1 MKVSRF
7 KLPLFIF
14 TIVWLLSVQN
24 ASGQRQSFVSQIDK
38 PNAWV
43 DSLMTKM
50 TIKEKVG
57 QVFMI
62 RVYTDRD
69 SAYQDSVSKI
79 ITDENIGGII
89 YFHGS
94 PTRQALL
101 TNQLQAVSKTP
112 LLVAM
117 DGEWG
122 LGMRLDSVA
131 PYPFQLTLG
140 AIQDNRLIYEMGK
153 AVAADFIRIGM
164 QMNFAPD
171 IDINNNPNNPVINYR
186 SFGDNRQNVTLKGIA
201 YMKGMQDAGL
211 LTTVK
216 HFPGHGDTDV
226 DSHLN
231 LPQLNFDKARLDSL
245 EEYPFKEAIKAGASG
260 VLIAHLNVPAL
271 DSTANLPSTLS
282 SPIITTL
289 LMHQLGFKG
298 LIVSDAMNMKGV
310 VKFFPDG
317 EADLKAFIAGNDI
330 LELSEN
336 SKRAADM
343 ITTAVQQ
350 SPALQAELDFK
361 VRKILMAKSFTGLN
375 HLTAVSTANLTS
387 DLNKPSNQ
395 QLKQVLSDH
404 SLTLLK
410 GKQALKSLKPGLK
423 TLIIHIGT
431 KTATIFDQDLKVG
444 FKNSTSIYLDNTST
458 TAEIDSLLKSLPNFK
473 QVIAGIYDPRARPKS
488 TLELSPALFNL
499 VSELASGNKTIIS
512 VFANPYTLAT
522 FKDIEKSRALLACYQ
537 MSDETQ
543 HAAAQI
549 LEGKLKPSGRLPVN
563 INGYFPYGSGQ

>member
-1 MKVSRF
+1 
-7 KLPLFIF
+7 
-14 TIVWLLSVQN
+14 
-24 ASGQRQSFVSQIDK
+24 
-38 PNAWV
+38 
-43 DSLMTKM
+43 MTKM
-50 TIKEKVG
+50 TIKEKIG

-69 SAYQDSVSKI
+69 SVYQDSVTKI
-79 ITDENIGGII
+79 ITDENIGGIV

-94 PTRQALL
+94 PTKQALL
-101 TNQLQAVSKTP
+101 TNQLQRASKTP

-122 LGMRLDSVA
+122 LGMRLDSVN

-140 AIQDNRLIYEMGK
+140 AIQDNRLIYAMGK
-153 AVAADFIRIGM
+153 AVAVDFLRTGM

-186 SFGDNRQNVTLKGIA
+186 SFGDNRRNVTLKGIA

-211 LTTVK
+211 LTTIK

-231 LPQLNFDKARLDSL
+231 LPSLNFDKARLDSL
-245 EEYPFKEAIKAGASG
+245 EEFPFKKAIKAGAGG

-271 DSTANLPSTLS
+271 DTTTNLPSTLS
-282 SPIITTL
+282 RPIITSL
-289 LMHQLGFKG
+289 LKEQLGFKG

-336 SKRAADM
+336 SNRAANM
-343 ITTAVQQ
+343 ILAAIQQ
-350 SPALQAELDFK
+350 GKIPQTELDSK
-361 VRKILMAKSFTGLN
+361 VRKILMAKYFTGLD
-375 HLTAVSTANLTS
+375 HLTAVQIANLTA
-387 DLNKPSNQ
+387 DLNNSYNQ
-395 QLKQVLSDH
+395 RLKQILSDK
-404 SLTLLK
+404 SLTVLK
-410 GKQALKSLKPGLK
+410 GKAVLKSLNPDLK

-431 KTATIFDQDLKVG
+431 KAATVFDHDLRAC
-444 FKNSTSIYLDNTST
+444 FHNCSSIYLDNTST
-458 TAEIDSLLKSLPNFK
+458 ETEIDMLLKNLRNFR

-488 TLELSPALFNL
+488 TLELNL
-499 VSELASGNKTIIS
+499 SLYNLISKLAYGNKTIIN

-522 FKDIEKSRALLACYQ
+522 FKDIEKSKALLACYQ
-537 MSDETQ
+537 MSNETQ
-543 HAAAQI
+543 HAAARV
-549 LEGKLKPSGRLPVN
+549 LEGKLKASGRLPIK
-563 INGYFPYGSGQ
+563 INSYFPYGSGQ